1 MTGLFCGARFAADA
15 QRLVLCSADALRDL
29 DRDFYWLDDRADLF
43 PNFGATTQ
51 FIPEFCSAA

>member
-15 QRLVLCSADALRDL
+15 QRLLCYAQQMRFAIWTGFLLARRS
-29 DRDFYWLDDRADLF
+29 ADLF
-43 PNFGATTQ
+43 PNFGAATQ